1 MPDIEIIPAGVQ
13 LGGGPRCWGMTVFD
27 TRRKRLDRI
36 ECAEP
41 ATWRKEIDHC
51 GHRERFLCDEHR
63 DFDLKILS
71 RCRVCGKAVESG
83 WSRI

>member
-1 MPDIEIIPAGVQ
+1 MSQIIIPAGVQ
-13 LGGGPRCWGMTVFD
+13 LGGGPRCWGMTLFD
-27 TRRKRLDRI
+27 MRRKRLDRI
-36 ECAEP
+36 ECSKP

-63 DFDLKILS
+63 DIDLKILS
-71 RCRVCGKAVESG
+71 QCRTCGSPVESG